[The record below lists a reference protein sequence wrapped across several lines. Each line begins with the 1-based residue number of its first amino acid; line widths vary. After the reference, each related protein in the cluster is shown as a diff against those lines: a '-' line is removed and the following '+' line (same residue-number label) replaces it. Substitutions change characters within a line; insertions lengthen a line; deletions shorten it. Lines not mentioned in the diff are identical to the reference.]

1 MHLTLCLGDLLL
13 VGISKCQEAVSC
25 SKSAWKQLHSIII
38 YSFIKEEKISQIHW
52 GKYIYRKSEISKV
65 S

>member
-1 MHLTLCLGDLLL
+1 MHLTLCLEDLLL

-38 YSFIKEEKISQIHW
+38 YSFIREEKNQSNSL
-52 GKYIYRKSEISKV
+52 G
-65 S
+65 